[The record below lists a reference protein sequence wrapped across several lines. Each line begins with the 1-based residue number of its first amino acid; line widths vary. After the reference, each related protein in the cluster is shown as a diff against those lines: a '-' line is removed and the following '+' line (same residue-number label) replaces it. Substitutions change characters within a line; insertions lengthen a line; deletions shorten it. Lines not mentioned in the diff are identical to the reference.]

1 MFGGKI
7 GFWELLIILG
17 ILLLLFGATKLPQL
31 ARGLGRSI
39 SEFKKGLKEDLAD
52 NKDNKK
58 ESEDKNQ

>member
-31 ARGLGRSI
+31 ARGLGKSVN
-39 SEFKKGLKEDLAD
+39 EFKKGLKGDEDNQ
-52 NKDNKK
+52 NKFDDKG
-58 ESEDKNQ
+58 DKN